1 MAIEGIIDGLNEM
14 LRSGTDEAELITEAI
29 KALTDVE
36 ARLDKAYLEG
46 KYDQLREDFAMLVDC
61 EGEEEVYA

>member
-14 LRSGTDEAELITEAI
+14 LRFGTDEAELITEAI

-36 ARLDKAYLEG
+36 AQLDKACLEG